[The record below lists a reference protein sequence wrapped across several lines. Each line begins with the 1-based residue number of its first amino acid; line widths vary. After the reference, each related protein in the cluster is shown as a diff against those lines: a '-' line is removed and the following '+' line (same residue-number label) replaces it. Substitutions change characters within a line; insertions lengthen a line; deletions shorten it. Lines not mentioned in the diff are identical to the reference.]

1 MTVKTRSEARA
12 ICHRLARDACG
23 AILPLVALS
32 LSALI
37 GFTGLGVET
46 GFWYAIKW
54 QNQSAADV
62 AALSSAFELLAGKSY
77 PDICGF
83 AKRDAA
89 RNNFTFVSFTCPTT
103 SPGCTSPSSGQMCVN
118 NPPQLGLN
126 AGQSNAVEVILAQ
139 RQNALFASLYLA
151 NVTIDTRAV

>member
-1 MTVKTRSEARA
+1 M
-12 ICHRLARDACG
+12 CHRLARDACG

-46 GFWYAIKW
+46 GFWYAIKR

-62 AALSSAFELLAGKSY
+62 AALSGAFELLAGKSY

-83 AKRDAA
+83 AKRDAG

-103 SPGCTSPSSGQMCVN
+103 SPGCASPAPGQMCVN
-118 NPPQLGLN
+118 NPPQL
-126 AGQSNAVEVILAQ
+126 A
-139 RQNALFASLYLA
+139 
-151 NVTIDTRAV
+151 